1 MHKARALAISILTVA
16 VASTLFF
23 TLSIPASTKAV
34 LSVQCAPANN
44 IVSKEQGEA
53 FTVNVTF
60 KNMGKTNGRWNVSVT
75 FEGESN
81 WGWKGT
87 PQTLML
93 NASETATLTW
103 NGNVPANADVG
114 STARLIVYFGNN
126 FLAQNWWIL
135 VTPGAE
141 LTIISSNVS

>member
-1 MHKARALAISILTVA
+1 MHKTRALAISILTVA
-16 VASTLFF
+16 AALTLFF

-44 IVSKEQGEA
+44 IVYKEQGEA

-60 KNMGKTNGRWNVSVT
+60 KNTGKTSGRWNVTVT

-103 NGNVPANADVG
+103 NGSVPADAEVG
-114 STARLIVYFGNN
+114 STARLIVYFGSN
-126 FLAQNWWIL
+126 FSAQNWWIL

-141 LTIISSNVS
+141 LTIISSKVS